1 MVETGL
7 RIWTNG
13 KTDGKTDKD
22 TSLQGKTSSSV
33 LGTFG
38 LGYY

>member
-7 RIWTNG
+7 SIWT
-13 KTDGKTDKD
+13 KGKTDKD

-33 LGTFG
+33 LGIFG